1 MRVAYLFGLLG
12 AGLVLLYF
20 FTFHVLGTNP
30 VREMN
35 RLDLL
40 IILLCTLFAMGFF
53 RDRRNGGVLHFWQ
66 GLAVG
71 VPVVLLSALVS
82 SLVIY
87 AFLKIDP
94 GVFAGYVA
102 GMEKEIRADYAAGR
116 LTDAARYQYY
126 LKALP
131 GITPSG
137 RAFDIFLRNFFICFF
152 ATGILAIIM
161 RKHPRPA

>member
-1 MRVAYLFGLLG
+1 
-12 AGLVLLYF
+12 
-20 FTFHVLGTNP
+20 
-30 VREMN
+30 
-35 RLDLL
+35 
-40 IILLCTLFAMGFF
+40 
-53 RDRRNGGVLHFWQ
+53 
-66 GLAVG
+66 VG

-137 RAFDIFLRNFFICFF
+137 RAFDIFLRISHLLLCDGYIGDHSAETPAAGIKWFTRGYPAAVFPSTAPTGHSPTNPQRY
-152 ATGILAIIM
+152 ATTSTTL
-161 RKHPRPA
+161 PPPPAWPSMPA

>member
-1 MRVAYLFGLLG
+1 MRVASLFGLLG
-12 AGLVLLYF
+12 AGLVLAYF
-20 FTFHVLGTNP
+20 FTFYALGVNP

-40 IILLCTLFAMGFF
+40 IILLCTLFAMGYF
-53 RDRRNGGVLHFWQ
+53 RDRRNGGVLHFWE

-82 SLVIY
+82 SLIIY
-87 AFLKIDP
+87 AFLKIEP

-116 LTDAARYQYY
+116 LKDAARFQYY

-161 RKHPRPA
+161 RKHPRPV